1 MADDAPAALADVV
14 IDAVGPDAATHALEE
29 RVWVPCKRDVWRLAT
44 ALVRPG
50 EELEIEVAGLDG
62 NPQRFRRKDVRDFDP
77 SHLVPVDDLMRV
89 NNLSEAPLL
98 DALARRHAADAIYTA
113 VGPVLLSVNPYKAIP
128 GLYELPPA
136 EDVAAALELPD
147 DAGAPHVFDVAR
159 RALKRLL
166 ATGGGQSV
174 VVSGESGAGKTE
186 ASKLASGPD
195 LVAQLYGSNVV
206 LEAFGNAKTLRN
218 NNSSRFGK
226 YIRLLYGT
234 GSRRIAAATT
244 ETFLLEKSRLARVR
258 PGERGYHAF
267 YELLASGTR
276 DWLAE
281 DPAAY
286 ATLAGGA
293 ATVDGVDDGADFG
306 ALESALGDVAVSA
319 ERPAIWDLLGALL
332 ALGTVEP
339 DDADENARVA
349 FSGPSRA
356 ALELAAEKLGV
367 DGSAL
372 EAAVAVRASTS
383 GRGSITEVNLNG
395 HEVRGNLL
403 AAVKHAYGR
412 LFDWVVSRVN
422 RAHGA
427 AEGGAAAFIGILDIF
442 GFEIFEDNSLEQLC
456 INYTNEVLQKQF
468 NEHVFVR
475 ERELYAREGLECGSV
490 SFADNGGVLDLIG
503 AKKASLLALLEE
515 QTLLSSKRSV
525 DGAQLASVFHRALGG
540 NPAYAKC
547 RFGAA
552 GFVVK
557 HFAGDVSYVADEF
570 IAKNSD
576 PLSPELEF
584 ALGGAAPGGLVAAL
598 FPRAGGGG
606 GHRGFAAASS
616 VSSKFRKQLGALRV
630 ALDATEPHYV
640 KTIKPNGAFAA
651 DCASRPMIAEQLMY
665 SGTLEAVRIRRSG
678 YPVRLPF
685 DRLLSDYAELA
696 GRDGDDR
703 SRCLG
708 LCGRHLDAGQFAV
721 GTSLLFL
728 RDGATDALRD
738 AVAAYYAKRAVSLQ
752 NCYRAYASRFRLRRL
767 REDRDL
773 RLRRARLR
781 SQLAK
786 AARTPTF
793 RARRAA
799 VEAALADAADVLGGD
814 VDVVLEAKAA
824 LVAISLRLDA
834 TAAVEAAAADA
845 KKGAEATRA
854 YEDRADAV
862 EKAVEAGAAAGGPL
876 VAGDDDDGLPAAL
889 EQAAAVAAE
898 LRELAAAQAR
908 ALQALRAALAD
919 ARPSAPDLWT
929 KATVAA
935 LDAALAGAAERVAAD
950 APEVYAATT
959 RRKLVAGVVAAS
971 DAFKAALRE
980 ARAAL
985 DAGPDMDAAA
995 RQDALDG
1002 LRCAS
1007 NTAGDAGLVIDDEGV
1022 SEALARAIG
1031 SRKTAAAA
1039 LARAIADARERPG
1052 AAAADAVA
1060 ASLRAAL
1067 ATPSLS
1073 SGLPRPVAEAL
1084 QVLKDRAAAVAELA
1098 GCETIDELRAGLERA
1113 RAARRRGRWP
1123 RTNACGARLRRGAR
1137 VAAAR
1142 AASRPRRPSPST
1154 RRRSTKRRPRA
1165 SGGDADAARAAARR
1179 ATSSPGPRARPP
1191 RPRRCPRRRR
1201 ASRRRSSA
1209 TAPST
1214 PTRRSPRALEGAPPR
1229 PRPGVDAGDREAAGT
1244 ALAAAEGAVAA
1255 ARDAVAQLA
1264 AAARPAARRATRRS
1278 TRAAAGVCAAAPARA
1293 AAAARDLIVARDAAA
1308 ADAAAAL
1315 AAETAARATTARLED
1330 AAAFAAATE
1339 ALAAAAEARQRA
1351 AIRAEGVGGAPGG
1364 DDVAEAAA
1372 ALVARGARRGGG
1384 RGRRG
1389 RAPGGRRRADDGEA
1403 PRRGHRRRR
1412 GGPRAR
1418 GRRVAAR
1425 GGRELRAAQRDA
1437 APSLEGGRRA
1447 RAGGAA
1453 QGATVAG
1460 ATAAAAAV
1468 ADLERVVEATR
1479 EVLRTVGEDAV
1490 VESALLADA
1499 AALAEELEAEAAAR
1513 ATAAFRLAAAL
1524 DALAASLRS
1533 GDATV
1538 ADPAPAAYSVRA
1550 CKEVIRSGGLSY
1562 GDCFE
1567 KRDLLARSLEARKV
1581 LKVERETS
1589 RAADAARLFRAS
1601 REALAALRGVLAAV
1615 APGILG
1621 ADVPVVLR
1629 AEEAAARAR
1638 ASRAATA
1645 ARRLRCYV
1653 RSLALNSLLA
1663 KAKVEARRL
1672 VDDGAPRALEAY
1684 LASLGEQAPTLA
1696 KLADV
1701 RFGGADRYG
1710 GLLHVAC
1717 RSGSAACVAPLAKRL
1732 GPRFDA
1738 ATYVNGDGNTA
1749 LHSLLGLYAAVGDGD
1764 FVAASPNAAP
1774 DAAPAPKAGV
1784 VCEGPLEKRR
1794 ETDRWLRRWVKL
1806 TAAPSLEYYGG
1817 KPKKG
1822 ATPSFSVPLARAMAK
1837 RSRTDLF
1844 YDEVPFGF
1852 EIHSPDLL
1860 KGKNREGRLFF
1871 KAESEAD
1878 LQAWL
1883 LGLSTRVDAAGRRE
1897 LASAA
1902 NAHGSTALHLLCKSS
1917 ATAPPAA
1924 RRRARTGHEAVERG
1938 LRRDDARVFFAVLL
1952 VECGA
1957 PVDPL
1962 DLNKATPLELACA
1975 GGQVDVAA
1983 ALSRRG
1989 ADATRGFDSLGRD
2002 SQIDALLTKN
2012 RAVAGLAPVLPPPCP
2027 RVPGL
2032 RYATILL
2039 EKVAFA
2045 PSASIVPAEPLI
2057 EFAVVDAG
2065 GAVIEA
2071 VQALPAP
2078 CLVRDTFAWWGASL
2092 YVQHPVENLP
2102 DGARALFTLADRAA
2116 ADPAAVVAWATL
2128 DVGLGHLATGN
2139 KGLEMF
2145 AAPVDPA
2152 FARPVAPHGAF
2163 LSLDVHV

>member
-147 DAGAPHVFDVAR
+147 DAGAPHVSDVAR

-174 VVSGESGAGKTE
+174 VVSGESSAGKTE
-186 ASKLASGPD
+186 ASKLVMRWLVHAGASCGSEAAGRAGQESEIPNFKGSFLGRFPLASGPD

-306 ALESALGDVAVSA
+306 ALAC
-319 ERPAIWDLLGALL
+319 
-332 ALGTVEP
+332 
-339 DDADENARVA
+339 
-349 FSGPSRA
+349 
-356 ALELAAEKLGV
+356 
-367 DGSAL
+367 
-372 EAAVAVRASTS
+372 
-383 GRGSITEVNLNG
+383 
-395 HEVRGNLL
+395 
-403 AAVKHAYGR
+403 
-412 LFDWVVSRVN
+412 
-422 RAHGA
+422 
-427 AEGGAAAFIGILDIF
+427 GGAAAFIGILDIF

-456 INYTNEVLQKQF
+456 ISYTNEVLQKQF

-862 EKAVEAGAAAGGPL
+862 EGRRGGRRRRRAL

-889 EQAAAVAAE
+889 ERAAAVAAE
-898 LRELAAAQAR
+898 LRELAAAQAK
-908 ALQALRAALAD
+908 ALQAPARLWRT
-919 ARPSAPDLWT
+919 RPSAPDLWT

-959 RRKLVAGVVAAS
+959 RRKLVAGVAAAT
-971 DAFKAALRE
+971 AFKAALRE

-1002 LRCAS
+1002 LRFAS
-1007 NTAGDAGLVIDDEGV
+1007 NAAGDAGLVVDDEGV
-1022 SEALARAIG
+1022 SGRSRGPSGAARPRRRRSPGPSPTRGSGPARPPRTPSPRASGRPSRREPLFGSSEAVRAAWALLDAAERTLRDRAAAVAALDDAATIDALREALAKCRALG
-1031 SRKTAAAA
+1031 ADAGDLEDAAGRLDALEAAVADLEGALAFAAARPAPADAGDVATELEAVASRRRKTVGDDHPVLAAV
-1039 LARAIADARERPG
+1039 DAR
-1052 AAAADAVA
+1052 
-1060 ASLRAAL
+1060 
-1067 ATPSLS
+1067 
-1073 SGLPRPVAEAL
+1073 VAEAL
-1084 QVLKDRAAAVAELA
+1084 QVLKDRAAAVADLA
-1098 GCETIDELRAGLERA
+1098 GCDTIDELRAGLERRA
-1113 RAARRRGRWP
+1113 SAAR
-1123 RTNACGARLRRGAR
+1123 GAEANERLAALVSAAER

-1142 AASRPRRPSPST
+1142 AALAAAATIAEYAAALDEAAAAGVGS
-1154 RRRSTKRRPRA
+1154 
-1165 SGGDADAARAAARR
+1165 GDAGAASAAR

-1209 TAPST
+1209 TAPS
-1214 PTRRSPRALEGAPPR
+1214 RR
-1229 PRPGVDAGDREAAGT
+1229 PRR
-1244 ALAAAEGAVAA
+1244 
-1255 ARDAVAQLA
+1255 ARRGA
-1264 AAARPAARRATRRS
+1264 AAADAAD
-1278 TRAAAGVCAAAPARA
+1278 AAGVCAAAPERVA

-1315 AAETAARATTARLED
+1315 AAETARGRRRAPRGRRGVRGGDGGPRGRRGGAPEGGDPRRERRRRAGATTSPRPPRRSSPRRRVVE
-1330 AAAFAAATE
+1330 E
-1339 ALAAAAEARQRA
+1339 VAAAEA
-1351 AIRAEGVGGAPGG
+1351 
-1364 DDVAEAAA
+1364 
-1372 ALVARGARRGGG
+1372 
-1384 RGRRG
+1384 
-1389 RAPGGRRRADDGEA
+1389 APGGRRRADDGEA
-1403 PRRGHRRRR
+1403 PDAAIAVGEAGRAPAGAGSPLAAAAELRPPRRAAERLEARSARAPPAARRRGPRSPARRRR
-1412 GGPRAR
+1412 RRPSRTRTRRR
-1418 GRRVAAR
+1418 G
-1425 GGRELRAAQRDA
+1425 DA
-1437 APSLEGGRRA
+1437 
-1447 RAGGAA
+1447 
-1453 QGATVAG
+1453 
-1460 ATAAAAAV
+1460 
-1468 ADLERVVEATR
+1468 
-1479 EVLRTVGEDAV
+1479 EVLRTVGEGGRR
-1490 VESALLADA
+1490 ERLADA

-1589 RAADAARLFRAS
+1589 RAADAERLFRAS

-1629 AEEAAARAR
+1629 AEEAAARALGRRR
-1638 ASRAATA
+1638 A
-1645 ARRLRCYV
+1645 
-1653 RSLALNSLLA
+1653 
-1663 KAKVEARRL
+1663 
-1672 VDDGAPRALEAY
+1672 
-1684 LASLGEQAPTLA
+1684 
-1696 KLADV
+1696 
-1701 RFGGADRYG
+1701 GG
-1710 GLLHVAC
+1710 
-1717 RSGSAACVAPLAKRL
+1717 
-1732 GPRFDA
+1732 
-1738 ATYVNGDGNTA
+1738 
-1749 LHSLLGLYAAVGDGD
+1749 SLLGLYAAVGDGD

-1817 KPKKG
+1817 KPKEG

-1883 LGLSTRVDAAGRRE
+1883 LGLSTVFGASASGARRAAAAPPLKRVDAAGRRE

-1902 NAHGSTALHLLCKSS
+1902 NAHGSTALHLLC
-1917 ATAPPAA
+1917 
-1924 RRRARTGHEAVERG
+1924 
-1938 LRRDDARVFFAVLL
+1938 
-1952 VECGA
+1952 
-1957 PVDPL
+1957 
-1962 DLNKATPLELACA
+1962 
-1975 GGQVDVAA
+1975 VDVAA